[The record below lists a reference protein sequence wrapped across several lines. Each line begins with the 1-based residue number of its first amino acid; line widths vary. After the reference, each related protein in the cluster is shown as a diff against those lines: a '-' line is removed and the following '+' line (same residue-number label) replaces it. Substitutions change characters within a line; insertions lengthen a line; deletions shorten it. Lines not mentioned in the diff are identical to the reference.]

1 MSTRLPE
8 DRILPVASALSQRT
22 STKQNFIKHVHV
34 IGRGS
39 YDFDTMMAKI
49 I

>member
-1 MSTRLPE
+1 MLTRLSE

-22 STKQNFIKHVHV
+22 STEQNSIKHVHV

-39 YDFDTMMAKI
+39 YDFDTMMTKI